1 MRTTCGTPRTDH
13 IARIE
18 LDQPAARSIK
28 STMAHYGWTRTF
40 VFERLAAGE
49 LQGVKAGRRTTITS
63 ASAQRLFERLPR
75 ARYRNASAGM
85 AV

>member
-1 MRTTCGTPRTDH
+1 MPTEPSTKPTTSDTTWIGVPM
-13 IARIE
+13 
-18 LDQPAARSIK
+18 ARSVEA
-28 STMAHYGWTRTF
+28 TMAHYGWTRTF